1 MKRLPLVLLSAV
13 VALSGCAAN
22 PATGGRTFSLV
33 SAREERAIGESAA
46 ESVLKTYGLYKPEG
60 RTARYVVDICQKV
73 YAQTEMASDPVTC
86 NFIDDGTFNASAT
99 PGYMIINRGLL
110 PYMSS
115 EAELAAVLGHEAGH
129 LTARHINQHATH
141 ARIASI
147 GMLVLAGVVATQTD
161 NSAATNAA
169 LAVGGT
175 GAALGLAAY
184 SRAHETEADTLGRRY
199 MERLGYDPRESVRMV
214 RGMEMY
220 GTYQDKVGQALN
232 PANNNVPGLLD
243 RLQSSHPATP
253 ERIAAAIKAA
263 GEPAPALPDNDT
275 TGRTRFMEAIQGLAF
290 GPSAKYGIER
300 RGELVLPRQ
309 RVVVPLPEAVV
320 TSHVPP
326 AKPEELG
333 NWIIGHP
340 QSGTR
345 ITVSSVKLTQ
355 GRSPASLLKEVLPV
369 LNDGVQQ
376 LPVGGNGA
384 TAYAQTATFR
394 YVNSGKRFRLI
405 AFPAAHPVDEV
416 LMFMISYPDETT
428 QTREDAGLMSILKGM
443 QYVSEE
449 RAKRYQP
456 QVLYTFRAAAGDTVA
471 NRAAK
476 MPANALREEL
486 FRALNSLS
494 PDEDMIPGQWYKTV
508 VDPNS

>member
-1 MKRLPLVLLSAV
+1 MKRLPLVLLSSL
-13 VALSGCAAN
+13 VALSGRAAN

-33 SAREERAIGESAA
+33 SAKEERAIGESAA

-60 RTARYVVDICQKV
+60 RTARYVVDICQKI
-73 YAQTEMASDPVTC
+73 YAQTETASDPITC
-86 NFIDDGTFNASAT
+86 NFVDDGTFNASAT

-129 LTARHINQHATH
+129 LTGRHINQHATH
-141 ARIASI
+141 ARMASI
-147 GMLVLAGVVATQTD
+147 GMLVLAGVVASQSD
-161 NSAATNAA
+161 SPAATNAA

-175 GAALGLAAY
+175 GAALGMAAY
-184 SRAHETEADTLGRRY
+184 SRAHETEADALGRRY

-220 GTYQDKVGQALN
+220 GNYQDQVSRALN
-232 PANNNVPGLLD
+232 PANNNVPGLLS

-253 ERIAAAIKAA
+253 ERIAAAVKAT
-263 GEPAPALPDNDT
+263 GEPVPAVPDNDT
-275 TGRTRFMEAIQGLAF
+275 AGRTRFMDAIQGLAF
-290 GPSAKYGIER
+290 GPSIKYGVER

-309 RVVVPLPEAVV
+309 RVVVPLPESVV
-320 TSHVPP
+320 TVHTPP
-326 AKPEELG
+326 AREGEMG

-345 ITVSSVKLTQ
+345 MTVSAVKLTQ
-355 GRSPASLLKEVLPV
+355 GRSPASLLKEVLPM

-376 LPVGGNGA
+376 MPVWAHGTA
-384 TAYAQTATFR
+384 AYAHTATFR
-394 YVNSGKRFRLI
+394 YMNSSKRFRII
-405 AFPAAHPVDEV
+405 ALPAAHPVNEV
-416 LMFMISYPDETT
+416 LMFMISYPDEAT
-428 QTREDAGLMSILKGM
+428 QAREDAGLMTILKGM
-443 QYVSEE
+443 DYVSEE

-456 QVLYTFRAAAGDTVA
+456 QVIYTFRAAAGDTVA
-471 NRAAK
+471 NRASK
-476 MPANALREEL
+476 MPMNALREEL
-486 FRALNSLS
+486 FRALNSLQ
-494 PDEDMIPGQWYKTV
+494 PGEEMVPGQWYKTI